1 MALDDDI
8 RTLSGVSLFGSF
20 TQDQLRLLAFG
31 AESMR
36 IAAGR
41 DLYHEGE
48 PADGACVVVAGTVG
62 LFHERE
68 SGRAEVGR
76 AEAGSLLGEFAL
88 IAETTHLTGAAALT
102 DLELLK
108 INRRLFRRIL
118 EEYPEAAAALHRR
131 MVENFK
137 KMVAEIERVGARF
150 RD

>member
-1 MALDDDI
+1 LALDDDI
-8 RTLSGVSLFGSF
+8 RSLSGVSLFGSF

-36 IAAGR
+36 VSVGR
-41 DLYHEGE
+41 DLYQEGE
-48 PADGACVVVAGTVG
+48 PADGAFVVVNGTVG

-68 SGRAEVGR
+68 SGRIDVGR
-76 AEAGSLLGEFAL
+76 AKAGSLLGEFAL

-118 EEYPEAAAALHRR
+118 EEYPETAAALHRR
-131 MVENFK
+131 MVANFK
-137 KMVAEIERVGARF
+137 TMVAEIARVGLRF

>member
-1 MALDDDI
+1 LALDDDI

-36 IAAGR
+36 VPAGK
-41 DLYHEGE
+41 DLCREGE
-48 PADGACVVVAGTVG
+48 PADGAFLVVSGTVS

-68 SGRAEVGR
+68 TGRASVGR
-76 AEAGSLLGEFAL
+76 AGAGSLIGEFAL

-118 EEYPEAAAALHRR
+118 EEYPETAVALHRR

-137 KMVAEIERVGARF
+137 KMVAEIERVGRRF